1 MLKDILI
8 IDDDEVLLF
17 LHEVIIT
24 DLITKDTTI
33 RPYNNATDAFYYIDS
48 MKNENKKTLILLDLN
63 MPEVSGWDFLD
74 KLNEAG
80 LKDDIVVIII
90 TSSIN
95 SSDKSK
101 AKLYSQVIQFMEKP
115 LLVDNIEDW
124 KKNNQLKH
132 FFA

>member
-1 MLKDILI
+1 MLQDILI

-24 DLITKDTTI
+24 DLITENTTI
-33 RPYNNATDAFYYIDS
+33 RPYNNATDAFYYLDS
-48 MKNENKKTLILLDLN
+48 IKNENKSTLILLDLN

-74 KLNEAG
+74 KLNEASF
-80 LKDDIVVIII
+80 KDNIIVIII

-115 LLVDNIEDW
+115 LLVDNIQDW
-124 KKNNQLKH
+124 KKNSKLNH

>member
-1 MLKDILI
+1 MLQDILI

-24 DLITKDTTI
+24 DLITKNTTI
-33 RPYNNATDAFYYIDS
+33 RPYNNATDAFNYIDS
-48 MKNENKKTLILLDLN
+48 TKHEAKSTLILLDLN

-80 LKDDIVVIII
+80 LNDNIAVIII

-95 SSDKSK
+95 SNDKLKSK
-101 AKLYSQVIQFMEKP
+101 SYHQVIQFMEKP
-115 LLVDNIEDW
+115 LLVDNIEEW
-124 KKNNQLKH
+124 KKNNQLVN

>member
-1 MLKDILI
+1 MLQDILI

-24 DLITKDTTI
+24 DLLTENTTI
-33 RPYNNATDAFYYIDS
+33 RPYNNATDAFYYLDS
-48 MKNENKKTLILLDLN
+48 IKNENKSTLILLDLN

-80 LKDDIVVIII
+80 LKDNIVVIII

-95 SSDKSK
+95 SNDKLK

-132 FFA
+132 FFT